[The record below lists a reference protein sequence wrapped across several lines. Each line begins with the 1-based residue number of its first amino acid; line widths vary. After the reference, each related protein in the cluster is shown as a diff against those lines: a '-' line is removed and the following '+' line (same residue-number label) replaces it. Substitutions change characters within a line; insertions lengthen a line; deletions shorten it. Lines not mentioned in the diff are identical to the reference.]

1 MESYKSWLKSCVR
14 NELTLEQMVF
24 LYLIKLK
31 DFTDPKSWSNRYVVK
46 VQKFSVEK
54 VISPLIERGLLMNLN
69 SEGEYYPEFLVCT
82 EDGEKLFAT
91 YAMAE
96 EFWAAYPKLLP
107 IHGSGNFVARAG
119 IDKDSFIDEYLIKI
133 DHDPVLHE
141 SIMRKLPIYEDMVK
155 AGKINGHKISNFISQ
170 ELWEA
175 VPDEDRPAFG
185 RDA

>member
-14 NELTLEQMVF
+14 NNLTLEQMMF

-31 DFTDPKSWSNRYVVK
+31 DFTDPKSWSNQYVTR

-54 VISPLIERGLLMNLN
+54 VISPLLERDLLMNLN
-69 SEGEYYPEFLVCT
+69 SPGEFYPEFLVPT
-82 EDGEKLFAT
+82 DEGEKLFAT

-119 IDKDSFIDEYLIKI
+119 IDKDDFVDEYLRKI
-133 DHDPVLHE
+133 EHDPSVHMM
-141 SIMRKLPIYEDMVK
+141 IMKKLTIYEDMVK

-170 ELWEA
+170 EIWEA
-175 VPDEDRPAFG
+175 IPDEDKPVFG